1 MKQLKEES
9 NNNHDDNNDTGSDS
23 QTLADICNRHHC
35 DRCGKACYI
44 DPGPPPTHKPFMMEQ
59 LSVWTSLVVC

>member
-35 DRCGKACYI
+35 DRCGKA
-44 DPGPPPTHKPFMMEQ
+44 
-59 LSVWTSLVVC
+59 